1 MMGKAMECVKFT
13 IRDFEIMLEST
24 IEYRQKVNDCT
35 RLCRT
40 GERRENM
47 IRLAVETESLI
58 KKLQKV
64 VNK

>member
-1 MMGKAMECVKFT
+1 MEHIAFT
-13 IRDFEIMLEST
+13 KRDFELMLEST

-40 GERRENM
+40 AERRENM
-47 IRLAVETESLI
+47 IRLAVETETLI

-64 VNK
+64 VKK